1 MAQGTREKKIIAL
14 ASEFA
19 EALTSGNYKEAYNR
33 AGALNAEVKA
43 GKSEVLQWFGL
54 PFYFGKLTKIGLSGS
69 YDEQIEIVESEG
81 SAYIGT
87 GSFTVEDLEQLN
99 RQAEEY

>member
-1 MAQGTREKKIIAL
+1 M
-14 ASEFA
+14 
-19 EALTSGNYKEAYNR
+19 
-33 AGALNAEVKA
+33 
-43 GKSEVLQWFGL
+43 